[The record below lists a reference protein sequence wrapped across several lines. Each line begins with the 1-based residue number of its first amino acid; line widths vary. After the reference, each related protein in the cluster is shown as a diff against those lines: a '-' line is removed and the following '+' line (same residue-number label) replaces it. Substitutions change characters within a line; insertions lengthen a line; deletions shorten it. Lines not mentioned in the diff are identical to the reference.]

1 MREHILKTWSNAWDA
16 VKRGDKRFE
25 WRKDDRGFEVGD
37 VLVLREWNP
46 AKQKFVMTIPKGKM
60 PHEAA
65 TEHNDL
71 RMVVTYIL
79 RGSFNVPENYCVMS
93 IAPEEK

>member
-37 VLVLREWNP
+37 VLVLKKWNP
-46 AKQKFVMTIPKGKM
+46 AKQQFVLKPQSLGV
-60 PHEAA
+60 EY
-65 TEHNDL
+65 EEL
-71 RMVVTYIL
+71 RVVVTYIL
-79 RGSFNVPENYCVMS
+79 RGLFNVPEGYCVMS
-93 IAPEEK
+93 ISLEEK